1 MNWKSTVAL
10 LVVVA
15 AAGVWLWKGDEWVP
29 SLAPKSAPPVAPAL
43 ASLESDLSPDAL
55 TRVEIHPPGGD
66 PFVFEKTQTGW
77 TQPGNWPLRTAE
89 VNELVE
95 TLGTLR
101 TRFQPV
107 PLSEGTDPA
116 AFGLADSQKPLLVKV
131 RAGTHNYD
139 LRFGEPQIENSENL
153 FTRPAY
159 VRVGDAGEVL
169 KLGPDVM
176 PVLRRPAD
184 SYRRRQ
190 LFAEVERV
198 KLAGGPPQLQ
208 PGLPPEPAA
217 PTVVALPGPAV
228 TEIRVSGK
236 SPKVFGL
243 TPWALSGS
251 FALKRIGPTPE
262 PTVTDRNAEA
272 SVQPDRLAEAWAVE
286 SPVKDRPDPA
296 ALRRVLEALPDLWV
310 EEFIPA
316 ARAGQPQ
323 ASAVAEAFP
332 APLEPFPA
340 AVVRIRA
347 ALADP
352 REELKK
358 ATQSVSVTTTG
369 GGTVTVKF
377 GGVAKV
383 TEREETIT
391 LPGPPG
397 MPPRT
402 TTTKVPVAFRYA
414 QVEGNPQLFTVPAD
428 KLDALFAKAVA
439 LVDPRVARFNAD
451 DVQAVTVERP
461 AKPPISLTRKKGNLR
476 ATNPDERQDRWLIE
490 QNPNPLLADSARVEE
505 LINRLADF
513 RGEPD
518 TELYGADPKARGLD
532 PASCVTVTL
541 VAREKR
547 PEGEPDA
554 PARSYT
560 IRIGT
565 PDLAA
570 GKLPVQLAGWPRIT
584 LVPDRS
590 PEAAAAS
597 GWLAPA
603 LFPQRL
609 EPFFR
614 RDAVAYRS
622 GKLFDT
628 ADAKLTVITVGGES
642 SFALKQEK
650 KSGGGEEWKLTAPV
664 TSEADPQ
671 GAAALASE
679 LAGLR
684 AKEFV
689 AERAANPAEYGLAK
703 PKFTVS
709 LAFDN
714 GRTYKLEVGGPRP
727 GSPDLFA
734 RLDGGAVLAVPAA
747 VTTRLTSGAL
757 ALLPLR
763 VWNVPVDKIAS
774 AEITRPDK
782 PDQSFTL
789 TKEGTN
795 WKLTGPFTAPVPFL
809 NAQPMLAELGNLT
822 ATKYE
827 SLTATDPAKFG
838 LDKPAGRVKLTYTE
852 RAGDAERTVTKAVLI
867 GGVAPGGAD
876 RYAKLDE
883 PNSPVFVLPAAY
895 TFPAQTPPLSLL
907 DRSLLHLDPARVAKV
922 QIAGDRPENAI
933 MLVKKKDEWKAEGAA
948 FKVDAVVAR
957 QVAETL
963 APLPVERIAGYGDAV
978 KWADFGLEKPANT
991 IIVTLSGEKPETHTL
1006 LLGKS
1011 DPAGGFFV
1019 RVDGGKAVG
1028 VIPAA
1033 AKESLARARLDF
1045 ADRTLLTFK
1054 PEELLGLVRVKGKEE
1069 LELTPGAGEGWDV
1082 VKPAKQK
1089 ADRPLVDELADA
1101 LGRLRAERI
1110 AAFGKKEDVYKQFGL
1125 EPPEA
1130 TLMLTVGE
1138 KAEQKV
1144 LRFGK
1149 PVDAAKPDGDRF
1161 AAVEAPGAEAAVAV
1175 LPAALAKRL
1184 LAPPVSFRDRTMAKF
1199 VDADQLVLA
1208 RGGRNVTFRKE
1219 NGTWKVTKPVAAD
1232 AEQAALDD
1240 LVNEF
1245 AKLRAADWV
1254 SATPT
1259 PAELKT
1265 FGLESPEATWTVSNG
1280 DKVVLTLKLG
1290 KTAPDGRAYATTGT
1304 GGMVALLGPLQT
1316 SKALG
1321 EYRVRKPWA
1330 LDGFQAEAIEIT
1342 RGGKAFLLKKNG
1354 TAWSDPAA
1362 PGDAIDPR
1370 TVTELLGTLT
1380 ALRVERFA
1388 VDADADPKLFGLDKP
1403 EATIAVTLK
1412 DGTKTLA
1419 VGGLVGGTDGK
1430 QRYGRVV
1437 EKGRTDVF
1445 VLSAADTERLT
1456 RDRGA
1461 YVGKK

>member
-1 MNWKSTVAL
+1 
-10 LVVVA
+10 
-15 AAGVWLWKGDEWVP
+15 VP
-29 SLAPKSAPPVAPAL
+29 STAPKSAPPDAPAL
-43 ASLESDLSPDAL
+43 ASLEGDLTPGAL
-55 TRVEIHPPGGD
+55 TRIEIHPPGGD
-66 PFVFEKTQTGW
+66 PFIFEKTEKGW
-77 TQPGNWPLRTAE
+77 TQPGNWPLRAAE

-95 TLGTLR
+95 ALGTLR

-107 PLSEGTDPA
+107 PLSEDPA
-116 AFGLADSQKPLLVKV
+116 AFGLADAQKPLLVKV
-131 RAGTHNYD
+131 RAAHTNYE
-139 LRFGEPQIENSENL
+139 LRFGEGQIENSENL

-159 VRVGDAGEVL
+159 VRVGDAREVL

-190 LFAEVERV
+190 LFADVERV

-208 PGLPPEPAA
+208 PGLPPEPSA
-217 PTVVALPGPAV
+217 PTIVTLPGPAV
-228 TEIRVSGK
+228 TQIRVLGK
-236 SPKVFGL
+236 SPKVLGA
-243 TPWALSGS
+243 TPWASSGS
-251 FALKRIGPTPE
+251 FTLRRIGPTPE
-262 PTVTDRNAEA
+262 PSLTDRNAEA
-272 SVQPDRLAEAWAVE
+272 SVQPDRLADAWAIE

-296 ALRRVLEALPDLWV
+296 ALRRILEALPDLWG
-310 EEFIPA
+310 EEFVPA
-316 ARAGQPQ
+316 AQAGQPQ
-323 ASAVAEAFP
+323 ASAVAEALP

-340 AVVRIRA
+340 ALVRIRA

-358 ATQSVSVTTTG
+358 STQSVSVTTG

-377 GGVAKV
+377 GGVAK
-383 TEREETIT
+383 TAEREESVT
-391 LPGPPG
+391 LPGAPG

-402 TTTKVPVAFRYA
+402 VQQKVPVTVRYA
-414 QVEGNPQLFTVPAD
+414 QIEGNPQLFTVPAD
-428 KLDALFAKAVA
+428 RLDALFAKAGE
-439 LVDPRVARFNAD
+439 LVDPRVARFSAD

-461 AKPPISLTRKKGNLR
+461 GKPPIVLARKKGNSK
-476 ATNPDERQDRWLIE
+476 ATNADERQDRWLIE
-490 QNPNPLLADSARVEE
+490 QTPNPLLADSARVEE
-505 LINRLADF
+505 LINKLADF
-513 RGEPD
+513 RGDPD
-518 TELYGADPKARGLD
+518 ADLYRADPKSRGLD
-532 PASCVTVTL
+532 PAHVKVTL

-547 PEGEPDA
+547 PEGEPVA

-584 LVPDRS
+584 LVSDRS
-590 PEAAAAS
+590 PDAAAAA

-603 LFPQRL
+603 LFPSRL
-609 EPFFR
+609 EPLFR

-628 ADAKLTVITVGGES
+628 ADAKLTAITVSGET

-650 KSGGGEEWKLTAPV
+650 KPGGTEEWKLTAPV

-671 GAAALASE
+671 GAGALASE
-679 LAGLR
+679 LAALR

-689 AERAANPAEYGLAK
+689 AETAANPAEYGLAK
-703 PKFTVS
+703 PKFTAYLS
-709 LAFDN
+709 FDN
-714 GRTYKLEVGGPRP
+714 ARTYKLEVGGPRP
-727 GSPDLFA
+727 GTPDLFA
-734 RLDGGAVLAVPAA
+734 RLDGGAVLAVPAT
-747 VTTRLTSGAL
+747 VTAKLTSGAL
-757 ALLPLR
+757 ALLPLK
-763 VWNVPVDKIAS
+763 VWNAPVDKIAA

-782 PDQSFTL
+782 PDQSFVL
-789 TKEGTN
+789 AKEGTN
-795 WKLTGPFTAPVPFL
+795 WKLTGPFAAPVPFL
-809 NAQPMLAELGNLT
+809 NAQPMLTELGNLT
-822 ATKYE
+822 AVKYE
-827 SLTATDPAKFG
+827 SLTAADPAKFG
-838 LDKPAGRVKLTYTE
+838 LDKPAGKVKLTYSE
-852 RAGDAERTVTKAVLI
+852 KAGNAERTVTKAVVI
-867 GGVAPGGAD
+867 GGVVPGGAD
-876 RYAKLDE
+876 RYARLDE
-883 PNSPVFVLPAAY
+883 PNAPVFVLPAAY

-907 DRSLLHLDPARVAKV
+907 DRSLLNLDPARVAKV
-922 QIAGDRPENAI
+922 QIAGDKPENAVT
-933 MLVKKKDEWKAEGAA
+933 LVKDDKGAWKAEGAA

-957 QVAETL
+957 QVAETF
-963 APLPVERIAGYGDAV
+963 APLPVERIAAYGDAV
-978 KWADFGLEKPANT
+978 KWADFGLEKSAST
-991 IIVTLSGEKPETHTL
+991 VTVTLSGEKPKTHTIQ
-1006 LLGKS
+1006 LGKA
-1011 DPAGGFFV
+1011 DPTGGYYV

-1028 VIPAA
+1028 LIPAV
-1033 AKESLARARLDF
+1033 AKGSLARAKLDF

-1054 PEELLGLVRVKGKEE
+1054 PEELLGLSRVKGKEE
-1069 LELTPGAGEGWDV
+1069 LELAPGAGEGWDV

-1089 ADRPLVDELADA
+1089 ADRPLVEELADA
-1101 LGRLRAERI
+1101 LSKLRAERI

-1130 TLMLTVGE
+1130 TLTLTVGE

-1161 AAVEAPGAEAAVAV
+1161 AAVESPGAEAAVAV

-1208 RGGRNVTFRKE
+1208 RGGRTVTFRKE
-1219 NGTWKVTKPVAAD
+1219 NGTWKVTKPVAAA

-1254 SATPT
+1254 SAAPT
-1259 PAELKT
+1259 PAELKS
-1265 FGLESPEATWTVSNG
+1265 FGLENPEATWTVSNA
-1280 DKVVLTLKLG
+1280 DKPVLTLKLG
-1290 KTAPDGRAYATTGT
+1290 KTTPDGRAYATTGT
-1304 GGMVALLGPLQT
+1304 GGVALLGPPQT

-1321 EYRVRKPWA
+1321 EYRVRKPWT

-1342 RGGKAFLLKKNG
+1342 RGGKAFQLKKNG
-1354 TAWSDPAA
+1354 MTWSDPAA
-1362 PGDAIDPR
+1362 PNDVIEAR
-1370 TVTELLGTLT
+1370 AVTELLGTLT
-1380 ALRVERFA
+1380 ALQVERFA
-1388 VDADADPKLFGLDKP
+1388 VDADADLKLFGLDKP
-1403 EATIAVTLK
+1403 DTTIAVTLK

-1419 VGGLVGGTDGK
+1419 IGGPVGGTDGK
-1430 QRYGRVV
+1430 QRYARVV

-1445 VLSAADTERLT
+1445 VLSATDTERLT
-1456 RDRGA
+1456 RDRAA